1 MRNYLLLLL
10 LLTAACNKKEPQPIS
25 YGTDA
30 CDMCKMNIMDDKFGA
45 EIINKNGKVFKFDS
59 AECMVDYVLTGTENL
74 EQFYVTNHSQ
84 PNELIDAQKAV
95 FLHGEN
101 INSPMGGHLAALS
114 TKKEAEKMQQQSGGE
129 LLTWEQVKKL
139 RTH

>member
-10 LLTAACNKKEPQPIS
+10 LLTAACNKKGPQSIS
-25 YGTDA
+25 YGSDA

-45 EIINKNGKVFKFDS
+45 EIVNKNGKVFKFDS

-74 EQFYVTNHSQ
+74 EQFYVTDHSQ
-84 PNELIDAQKAV
+84 PKELINVQKAF

-101 INSPMGGHLAALS
+101 INSPMGGHLAALG